1 MTGGKRRVNGRTGPT
16 VPTPGKG
23 TPGPEDP
30 EPRREP
36 APGPEPRPHPRAS
49 GRHRGHGPHPG
60 SCGERACQVPPPPVE
75 GRGGLPTPTPA
86 WTPTQHESNASH
98 DQTLPDAQA
107 SPKSASWPRRG
118 SAKQPRHGET
128 APKRQGGTG
137 AGLQGPSGVYRRPP
151 QRRTRHWSHK
161 ADREPRGRE
170 PWGQVR
176 DDSFGRTEH
185 KRQLVNSTEKTH
197 VQRRLGYRSQL
208 VLSPCHPESLRAR
221 PHGPHSAGVGVAGG
235 AFLVCHHGKST
246 DGVGAEHRR
255 RAREHAAHG
264 GSGRTAAA
272 ASGGLRVWPHPAQ
285 APGAT

>member
-1 MTGGKRRVNGRTGPT
+1 MGTSLRTQSEGTSRVTGGKRRVNGRTGPT

-60 SCGERACQVPPPPVE
+60 SCGERACQVPPVG

-128 APKRQGGTG
+128 TPKRQGGTG

-151 QRRTRHWSHK
+151 NSGHCTGHTKQTDSHVAGSRGDK
-161 ADREPRGRE
+161 SGTTAPGEPSTKSNLLILRKRATCGGAWATAASSSSVPVTLRASAPGPTACAQPGRGWQGA
-170 PWGQVR
+170 PSSSAIMGSQQTAWVLNIGGGPGSTQLTVAQA
-176 DDSFGRTEH
+176 GR
-185 KRQLVNSTEKTH
+185 RQLP
-197 VQRRLGYRSQL
+197 LG
-208 VLSPCHPESLRAR
+208 
-221 PHGPHSAGVGVAGG
+221 G
-235 AFLVCHHGKST
+235 
-246 DGVGAEHRR
+246 
-255 RAREHAAHG
+255 
-264 GSGRTAAA
+264 
-272 ASGGLRVWPHPAQ
+272 
-285 APGAT
+285 

>member
-1 MTGGKRRVNGRTGPT
+1 MGTSLRTQSEGTSRVTGGKRRVNGRTGPT

-60 SCGERACQVPPPPVE
+60 SCRERACQVPPPPVE

-137 AGLQGPSGVYRRPP
+137 AGLQGPSGVDRRPP
-151 QRRTRHWSHK
+151 NGGHCTGHTKQTDSH
-161 ADREPRGRE
+161 
-170 PWGQVR
+170 
-176 DDSFGRTEH
+176 
-185 KRQLVNSTEKTH
+185 
-197 VQRRLGYRSQL
+197 
-208 VLSPCHPESLRAR
+208 
-221 PHGPHSAGVGVAGG
+221 VAGSRG
-235 AFLVCHHGKST
+235 DKSGT
-246 DGVGAEHRR
+246 TAPGEPSTKGNLLILRK
-255 RAREHAAHG
+255 RAMCGTWA
-264 GSGRTAAA
+264 TAASSSSVPVTPR
-272 ASGGLRVWPHPAQ
+272 ASAPGPTARAQPGWGWQGAPSSSAIVGSQQMAWALNIGGGPGSTQLTVAQ
-285 APGAT
+285 AGRQQLPLGG